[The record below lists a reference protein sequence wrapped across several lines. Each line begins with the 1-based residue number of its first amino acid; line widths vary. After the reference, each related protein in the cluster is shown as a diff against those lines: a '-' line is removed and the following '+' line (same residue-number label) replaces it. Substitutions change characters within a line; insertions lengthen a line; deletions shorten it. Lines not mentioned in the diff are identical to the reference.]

1 MRRLCCAVLLAVG
14 VGGCAQLKAL
24 VFPSP
29 APPQSSPTRREPP
42 SAPVLSPQVGQEE
55 EERLRQEARARI
67 ERAEQVVRQIDQKKL
82 AQEQRENFLT
92 VQSFLS
98 KANEALSMKDFPRAF
113 NLADKARVL
122 AEELL
127 STLRYR

>member
-1 MRRLCCAVLLAVG
+1 
-14 VGGCAQLKAL
+14 
-24 VFPSP
+24 
-29 APPQSSPTRREPP
+29 
-42 SAPVLSPQVGQEE
+42 VLSPQVGQEE
-55 EERLRQEARARI
+55 EERLRREARARI

-82 AQEQRENFLT
+82 AQEQRENFST
-92 VQSFLS
+92 IQSFLS

-127 STLRYR
+127 STPR